1 MEKLKHTP
9 GPWKAETA
17 TCGIFANYPIKKY
30 ESEIDK
36 ISREDATH
44 FRTIQICQIETDLG
58 RANYTEE
65 QRANQKLIAA
75 APEMLE
81 ALIWAKEQF
90 KRLADE
96 GKYPEF
102 MLSKNG
108 GQGVQP
114 IVNAIH
120 KAIE

>member
-1 MEKLKHTP
+1 MTKVKYTP
-9 GPWKAETA
+9 GPWWYSRNDDSILADPMGMLKLAKVH
-17 TCGIFANYPIKKY
+17 PI
-30 ESEIDK
+30 S
-36 ISREDATH
+36 
-44 FRTIQICQIETDLG
+44 QTDDG
-58 RANYTEE
+58 SSNG
-65 QRANQKLIAA
+65 KLMAA